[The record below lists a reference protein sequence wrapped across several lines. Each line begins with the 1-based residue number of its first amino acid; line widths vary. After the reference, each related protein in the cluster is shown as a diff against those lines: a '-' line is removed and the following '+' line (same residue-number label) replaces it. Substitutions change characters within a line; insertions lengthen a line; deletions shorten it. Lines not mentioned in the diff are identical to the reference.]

1 MGKRYNNTG
10 FTLLLAVLVSSI
22 ILTISMG
29 FSVFVLR
36 ELTIS
41 LLGRE
46 SQKAVF
52 ASDSGVECVL
62 YWDFVHGIYSESA
75 FDTASAQHVIN
86 CAGGSYTVG
95 GPSGISNFT
104 MNLSNG
110 ACAQLKVDKIT
121 SSPNTI
127 VESKGY
133 NKCSVGS
140 PNRVERA
147 FRVIY

>member
-1 MGKRYNNTG
+1 MDKRDNTG

-75 FDTASAQHVIN
+75 FDTASTHVIN

-121 SSPNTI
+121 SPPSTI
-127 VESKGY
+127 IESRGY
-133 NKCSVGS
+133 NKCSVGA

-147 FRVIY
+147 FRVTY